1 MTNNNRYSLTACSFV
16 GLLLALF
23 ALHAPAPTEGANILG
38 VFTSHSPSHLI
49 IHMSIMKALAEDG
62 HNVTVASSMQPKV
75 THKNIKHIVIPLSDA
90 EEKQLNDGMSVMAK
104 AKPSMWT
111 TLKTMFGS
119 LSLLIDKQVD
129 VLEDERFTELYR
141 NKGNK
146 FDAVIVG
153 FFFNSYQVGLGA
165 KFNCPII
172 VSWTGPPMEQTDKII
187 GNPILTASVA
197 TMNVAVEPGKAM
209 NFKQRVA
216 NFFSTLGFRVFGAY
230 LDYKNTGFY
239 K

>member
-1 MTNNNRYSLTACSFV
+1 MTNQNRYSFTACSFV

-23 ALHAPAPTEGANILG
+23 VLHSPAPTEGANILG

-62 HNVTVASSMQPKV
+62 HNVTVASSMPPKV

-104 AKPSMWT
+104 AKPSLWT

-129 VLEDERFTELYR
+129 FLEDERFIELHR

-153 FFFNSYQVGLGA
+153 FFFNNYQVGLGS

-172 VSWTGPPMEQTDKII
+172 VSWSGPPMDQIDQII
-187 GNPILTASVA
+187 GNPILTASVP
-197 TMNVAVEPGKAM
+197 TMNVAVKAGKAM
-209 NFKQRVA
+209 DFKQRVS
-216 NFFSTLGFRVFGAY
+216 NLVSTLGFRVFGAY
-230 LDYKNTGFY
+230 LDHKNTGFY